1 MLWIKLAAMKDH
13 SVQIKNIK
21 NYQPSQGQVLM
32 TSRRRP
38 TSRKPMFELAGKVSP
53 STGQNHQRFQII
65 PARLSKLA
73 SVPPDAKTWT
83 IFTAPPLVT
92 IRLKKMRGAPGI
104 VRVRAIIS
112 LNNFNTSDTSESTRA
127 ASTARYSTWGP
138 KILSWWRIS
147 CRLSSDF
154 EQIRSKIRCF
164 FADKEKV
171 VLLLVLG
178 PIMNV
183 LRTVMGVHGSIL
195 STLHRLLFSASNANP
210 QKPEVS
216 NLLAGVSGADL
227 MCKDIAVFAT
237 R

>member
-1 MLWIKLAAMKDH
+1 
-13 SVQIKNIK
+13 
-21 NYQPSQGQVLM
+21 M

-65 PARLSKLA
+65 PARLSKVA
-73 SVPPDAKTWT
+73 SIPPDAKTWT

-154 EQIRSKIRCF
+154 EQIRSKIR
-164 FADKEKV
+164 
-171 VLLLVLG
+171 
-178 PIMNV
+178 IQ
-183 LRTVMGVHGSIL
+183 VMLCCRWRKS
-195 STLHRLLFSASNANP
+195 SASFGP
-210 QKPEVS
+210 WS
-216 NLLAGVSGADL
+216 NYECVENSHGGSWFNMVNSSQAPL
-227 MCKDIAVFAT
+227 
-237 R
+237 